1 MESAPPSLWRPLEL
15 VAGAVGEV
23 VDTVVDL
30 VVRPGNDGGGQPP
43 AGAPGKPG
51 CWGRLGACFRPAARG
66 GAGEEAGGEEAAA
79 AEDECAGSPCL
90 PCAGG
95 SRAARKSRQEL
106 RHSSIGEDI
115 LKELGVDEGS
125 KVLEFEY
132 ITTSG
137 RKARITV
144 AETGGPRGPDGGTP
158 AGSARD
164 GPPETAP
171 PPQASLPRS
180 ASAAAKDRVQ
190 RWLDASAPS
199 ALHPVDR
206 RLPGGEGG
214 GDSGAE
220 SSGDEY
226 VDAVEEQGREEGG
239 PEGAR

>member
-30 VVRPGNDGGGQPP
+30 VRPGNDGGGQPP

-51 CWGRLGACFRPAARG
+51 CWDRLGACFRPAARE

-79 AEDECAGSPCL
+79 ADDECPGSPCL

-95 SRAARKSRQEL
+95 KSRQAL
-106 RHSSIGEDI
+106 RHSSIGGDI
-115 LKELGVDEGS
+115 LKELGVEEGS
-125 KVLEFEY
+125 EVLEFEY
-132 ITTSG
+132 ITTTG

-144 AETGGPRGPDGGTP
+144 AETGGPKEPDGGTP

-164 GPPETAP
+164 GPETAP
-171 PPQASLPRS
+171 PAPASLPRS

-190 RWLDASAPS
+190 HWLDASAPS